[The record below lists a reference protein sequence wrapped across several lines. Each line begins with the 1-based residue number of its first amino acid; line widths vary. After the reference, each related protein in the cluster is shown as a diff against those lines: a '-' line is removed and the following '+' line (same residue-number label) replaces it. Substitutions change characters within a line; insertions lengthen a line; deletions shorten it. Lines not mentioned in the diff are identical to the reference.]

1 VKIYGAS
8 LEVLQETKCK
18 EFLGWLLGEKEPSDL
33 KAQLRWALLF
43 CVDGVVW
50 GRLEGGKWILS
61 SMIFPEIC
69 PEPSAE
75 KILEFRIFGPEAEIL
90 VWRAENVFKGRLLK
104 EEVERDIF
112 LPAQETRV
120 LLGNKLLEKSK
131 GGFSRVGSPEGR
143 EQVVPLECSFEDFKD
158 GRWPLRLLLKH
169 YFVRVEET
177 GALRVA
183 VSRLVDVYKE
193 DQNGA

>member
-1 VKIYGAS
+1 MKVYGAS
-8 LEVLQETKCK
+8 LKALQATECK

-33 KAQLRWALLF
+33 KVEVRWALIF
-43 CVDGVVW
+43 CVDGVIW
-50 GRLEGGKWILS
+50 GRLKGSKWILS
-61 SMIFPEIC
+61 SEIFPEIC
-69 PEPSAE
+69 PVPLEE
-75 KILEFRIFGPEAEIL
+75 KILEFRIFGPEAEIF
-90 VWRAENVFKGRLLK
+90 VWRAENVFKGRFLK
-104 EEVERDIF
+104 DEVEKGIF

-177 GALRVA
+177 GALKVA

-193 DQNGA
+193 D

>member
-1 VKIYGAS
+1 MKVYGAS

-18 EFLGWLLGEKEPSDL
+18 EFLGWLLGEKEPSNL

-43 CVDGVVW
+43 CMDGVVW
-50 GRLEGGKWILS
+50 GRLEEGKWILS

-69 PEPSAE
+69 LEPSAE

-104 EEVERDIF
+104 DEVEREPF
-112 LPAQETRV
+112 VPLPEWRV
-120 LLGNKLLEKSK
+120 LLGNRLLEEPRR
-131 GGFSRVGSPEGR
+131 GFSRVGSPEGR
-143 EQVVPLECSFEDFKD
+143 EQVVPLECSFEDFKE

-169 YFVRVEET
+169 YLVRDEET

-183 VSRLVDVYKE
+183 VSRLVKVFKE
-193 DQNGA
+193 D